1 MYFSKRYKKTLIVDL
16 KGGLGNQIF
25 ILSFANYLRQNGYK
39 VLVDIS
45 IYNQKHDF
53 PRDIEVNLKDFE
65 FEIVNIKNDFLFN
78 FLNRRVEEIENID
91 LNFIKNFS
99 RFKGY
104 YQNLIFLDK
113 DYLKQVLKIK
123 ENNKNESLMIHVRKN
138 DYVVLQEDLK
148 LNYFLKAIEIISN
161 RTKIFSIDL
170 FTDDLSLNKIK
181 LENSNIKVKN
191 IFSNDDISP
200 LDTLKK
206 MVNYKHFII
215 SNSTFSLIAAYL
227 GETENSTIVYPTPW
241 FKNSDFKVENMPKNW
256 IPSINC

>member
-1 MYFSKRYKKTLIVDL
+1 MYFSKRYKKTVIVDL

-25 ILSFANYLRQNGYK
+25 ILSFANYLKQKGCK
-39 VLVDIS
+39 VLIDIS

-53 PRDIEVNLKDFE
+53 PRNIEVNLNDFE
-65 FEIVNIKNDFLFN
+65 FEIVNIKNDFFFN
-78 FLNRRVEEIENID
+78 FLNRRFEEIENLD
-91 LNFIKNFS
+91 FNVIKNFS

-104 YQNLIFLDK
+104 YQNLNFLDK

-123 ENNKNESLMIHVRKN
+123 ENNKNESLMIHIRKK
-138 DYVVLQEDLK
+138 DYVVLKEDLK
-148 LNYFLKAIEIISN
+148 LNYFLKAIETISQ
-161 RTKIFSIDL
+161 RTKILSIDL
-170 FTDDLSLNKIK
+170 FTDDESLNKTN
-181 LENSNIKVKN
+181 LENSKIKVNN
-191 IFSNDDISP
+191 IFSNDEISP

-206 MVNYKHFII
+206 MVNYKHFVI